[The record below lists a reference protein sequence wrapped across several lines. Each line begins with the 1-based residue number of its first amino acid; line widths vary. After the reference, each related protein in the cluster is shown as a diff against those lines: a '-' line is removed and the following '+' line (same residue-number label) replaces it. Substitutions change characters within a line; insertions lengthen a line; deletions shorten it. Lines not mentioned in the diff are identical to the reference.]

1 MKYLVRFTRTE
12 TFVHEEIVEA
22 KNKDAAIF
30 EVERGD
36 WSWPDKPDS
45 VDGNSEASEIED

>member
-1 MKYLVRFTRTE
+1 MKYLVKVTRTE
-12 TFVHEEIVEA
+12 TFVYEEIVEA

-36 WSWPDKPDS
+36 WSWSDKPDS
-45 VDGNSEASEIED
+45 VDGDIEASEIED